1 MACCCT
7 GTAVSMCCQACPS
20 CKNSTSARLM
30 YAVMLLLGAILSA
43 ITLSPGL
50 QDTLHKLPFCTNS
63 SSTYVGYV
71 AESTSVQFDCS
82 QVLGYMAVYRI
93 CFGLACF
100 FTFMAIIMI
109 GVKSSRDPRASIQ
122 NGFWGLK
129 FLMAFG
135 AAIGA
140 IFIKSDNFEEAM
152 MWIGLIGGLIF
163 ILVQCVIIIDFAYTW
178 AETWFRNY
186 EENESRGSLCA
197 LISATFLQY
206 CLAIAGVVMLFIYF
220 TKSDDCSLNK
230 FFISINLILGIIVSI
245 ISVLPIVQE
254 KRPNSGLLQSA
265 VITLYTIYLTWS
277 AVANN
282 PSEFFFLILNFCLI
296 EVLLQTRSAILE

>member
-30 YAVMLLLGAILSA
+30 YALMLLLGAVLSA

-63 SSTYVGYV
+63 NATSSYTGYLV
-71 AESTSVQFDCS
+71 EHATIQFDCS

-100 FTFMAIIMI
+100 FAFMALIMI
-109 GVKSSRDPRASIQ
+109 GVKSSRDPRSSIQ

-129 FLMAFG
+129 FLLAFG

-140 IFIKSDNFEEAM
+140 IFIKSDSFEEAM

-178 AETWFRNY
+178 AGSWFSNY
-186 EENESRGSLCA
+186 EENDSRGYLCA
-197 LISATFLQY
+197 LISATFIQF
-206 CLAIAGVVMLFIYF
+206 CLAIAGIVLLFIYF
-220 TKSDDCSLNK
+220 TKSDDCGLNK
-230 FFISINLILGIIVSI
+230 FFISMNLILGIVVSVVSI
-245 ISVLPIVQE
+245 LPAVQE

-282 PSEFFFLILNFCLI
+282 PSKFLLRLKFLCIGICK
-296 EVLLQTRSAILE
+296 